1 LHPLPTSP
9 ARPPALLDGVK
20 LNGKDPLLL
29 PREDLRRHI
38 MQLLGTHRCALITAP
53 PGAGKSSV
61 IQLLEQDLLARHSRV
76 LFTKAVG
83 LREGMHPELWLVQH
97 ARDALRQMEGAVPDV
112 QTLTAAIDAF
122 DYIFIDDAQRTFSY
136 PDFWQ
141 TLIKSNG
148 RAQIAFFASYS
159 IETAD
164 AATPSVPAKV
174 RAVRWGRCVHGRMSP
189 LTRSLFPVWCALLCV
204 AAGDMV
210 WFSSERQRAAGPR

>member
-1 LHPLPTSP
+1 M
-9 ARPPALLDGVK
+9 K

-29 PREDLRRHI
+29 PRVELRRHI
-38 MQLLGTHRCALITAP
+38 VQLLGTHRCALITAP

-61 IQLLEQDLLARHSRV
+61 IQLLEQELLARHARV
-76 LFTKAVG
+76 LVTKAVS

-112 QTLTAAIDAF
+112 QTLTAAMDAF
-122 DYIFIDDAQRTFSY
+122 DHIFIDDAQRTFPY

-148 RAQIAFFASYS
+148 RAQIALFASYS

-174 RAVRWGRCVHGRMSP
+174 RAWRASLQRELSGSLC
-189 LTRSLFPVWCALLCV
+189 SLFHALCAVCGV
-204 AAGDMV
+204 GDMV
-210 WFSSERQRAAGPR
+210 RFSSERRRAAGSR

>member
-1 LHPLPTSP
+1 M
-9 ARPPALLDGVK
+9 DGVK

-29 PREDLRRHI
+29 PREELRRHI
-38 MQLLGTHRCALITAP
+38 VQLLGTHRCALITAP

-61 IQLLEQDLLARHSRV
+61 IQLLEQELLANHSRV
-76 LFTKAVG
+76 LVTKAVG

-97 ARDALRQMEGAVPDV
+97 ARDALRQTAGAVPDV
-112 QTLTAAIDAF
+112 QTLNAAMDAF
-122 DYIFIDDAQRTFSY
+122 DYIFIDDAQRTFPY

-141 TLIKSNG
+141 ALIKSNG

-174 RAVRWGRCVHGRMSP
+174 RAVERLAAGWKADPVSA
-189 LTRSLFPVWCALLCV
+189 LTLSSSAVLCV

-210 WFSSERQRAAGPR
+210 RFSFERRRAAGPR